1 MKRIIGLV
9 IILVL
14 AFPLAS
20 TAGEPAWWT
29 QKKRECGL
37 SSSLAYNTWVSQGS
51 PCKKGGGS
59 SGGISSGSGLTPSQQ
74 LGVGILGAI
83 INDASRRNSEE
94 SARQQAE
101 DNARAAEERRRAEEE
116 AFRRDEEKKERLLG
130 NMMNVGDSSQL
141 GLMGVETGPGLGLM
155 TDSASVT
162 NASSAKGSPPAD
174 KNANQPKSE
183 AYTKG
188 FEHASQCISQNA
200 AAVCIAGQPQTCAAD
215 YRTGYDLGSKQR
227 ELVLREAYQAGQSAG
242 ERGELSNGGA
252 DERAQGPCRLDWIQS
267 YNRGHWQGKNTKQG
281 K

>member
-1 MKRIIGLV
+1 MKRIIGLL
-9 IILVL
+9 IIFVL

-20 TAGEPAWWT
+20 LAGEPAWWT

-37 SSSLAYNTWVSQGS
+37 SPSLAYNTWVSQGS

-59 SGGISSGSGLTPSQQ
+59 PGGISSGSGLTPSQQ

-83 INDASRRNSEE
+83 INDASRRNEE

-101 DNARAAEERRRAEEE
+101 DNARAAEESRRAEEE
-116 AFRRDEEKKERLLG
+116 ALRRSEEKKDRLLKG
-130 NMMNVGDSSQL
+130 MLNVGDSSQL
-141 GLMGVETGPGLGLM
+141 GLMGVETGSGLGLM
-155 TDSASVT
+155 TDASA
-162 NASSAKGSPPAD
+162 APPAKGAPPAD

-188 FEHASQCISQNA
+188 FEHASRCISQNTA
-200 AAVCIAGQPQTCAAD
+200 SVCVAGQPQTCAAD

-242 ERGELSNGGA
+242 ARGELSNGGA

-267 YNRGHWQGKNTKQG
+267 YNRGHWQGKNAKQP
-281 K
+281 